1 MEIEKSASINRN
13 SCKSHRPTFA
23 VVNLSAIQSNIR
35 WMKVQ
40 LQEGQQLYAIV
51 KANAYG
57 HGAVEVAKAAQAV
70 GVDGFAVA
78 TVDEAIELRQNGI
91 DQLPIL
97 VLGLTNPRGIE
108 EILLYDITVTVSDTA
123 FFEQAYQQL
132 VETDNTD
139 LLNKRLLHIHLALDT
154 GMGRIGLQTKE
165 EVVQFTTAIR
175 SYPWVDWQGVF
186 THFSTAGGGS
196 EAYIEQQWQNWMELL
211 KEVPES
217 VELRH
222 YANSAMGMWYTDHQS
237 SDIIRYGIAM
247 YGIDPKDNVYP
258 DSPLTPALQLVSE
271 IVYVKKVVRGRS
283 ISYGATYTT
292 QGDEWIGTVPIGYGD
307 GWLRKYN
314 VMDVLVDGI
323 RCPVVGTIN
332 MDQMMIRLPK
342 YYPVGT
348 TVTLIG
354 QSGYETNHVSLLA
367 KQVDTIGYEIL
378 SNIGSRVQRIYTN
391 N

>member
-1 MEIEKSASINRN
+1 MEIEKSGSINRN
-13 SCKSHRPTFA
+13 SFKSHRPTFA
-23 VVNLSAIQSNIR
+23 VVSLSAIQSNIR
-35 WMKVQ
+35 WMQAQ
-40 LQEGQQLYAIV
+40 LKEGQQLYAIV

-57 HGAVEVAKAAQAV
+57 HGAVPVAKAAQAV
-70 GVDGFAVA
+70 GVDGLAVA
-78 TVDEAIELRQNGI
+78 TLYEAIELRQNGI

-97 VLGLTNPRGIE
+97 VLGLTDPRGIE
-108 EILLYDITVTVSDTA
+108 KILLHDITVTVSGAD
-123 FFEQAYQQL
+123 FFERAYHHL
-132 VETDNTD
+132 VETDRTD
-139 LLNKRLLHIHLALDT
+139 LLSEHSLYVHLALDT

-165 EVVQFTTAIR
+165 EVVQFKTAVR
-175 SYPWVDWQGVF
+175 SYHWVDWQGVF

-196 EAYIEQQWQNWMELL
+196 EAYIEQQWQNWIALL

-222 YANSAMGMWYTDHQS
+222 YANSAMGMWHTDHQP

-247 YGIDPKDNVYP
+247 YGIDPKDNVEP

-271 IVYVKKVVRGRS
+271 IVYVKKVARGRS

-292 QGDEWIGTVPIGYGD
+292 QADEWIGTIPIGYGD
-307 GWLRKYN
+307 GWLRKYK

-348 TVTLIG
+348 TVTLLG
-354 QSGYETNHVSLLA
+354 QSGHETNHVSLLA